1 MELRMS
7 LNNPALE
14 KWAREL
20 LDRWG
25 TKRGEPLSPIEYVSL
40 IPIVCLE
47 CVQQEIA
54 KIEERV
60 PADKRDEYESL
71 VKAENAEGLAAFERE
86 HFPDMASIQIE
97 AMQDVVMKWL
107 DIPVND

>member
-7 LNNPALE
+7 LNNPPLE

-25 TKRGEPLSPIEYVSL
+25 TKRGDPLSPVEYVSL

-47 CVQQEIA
+47 YVQQVIA
-54 KIEERV
+54 KTEERV
-60 PADKRDEYESL
+60 SADKRDEYQSL
-71 VKAENAEGLAAFERE
+71 VKAENEEGLTAFNRE

-97 AMQDVVMKWL
+97 AMKDVVMKWL
-107 DIPVND
+107 DIPAND